1 MKTIWAATLRWLC
14 LTTILLGYGPFNAGF
29 GAPASASFPPANGAP
44 SPSADP
50 VQADL
55 IAKFITLKTL
65 LSTAPPEALADLM
78 CELQDLEQQLAERQG
93 SIPPPVN
100 AVPPGV
106 AGPDSSVDPAQA
118 ELMAQIVNLKSLL
131 ATTTSPEDHAGILG
145 KIDDLERQLAVLQ
158 GSAPASVSTVPPS
171 VAEPVA
177 SVDPAQAELMAQI
190 IALKNSFPAAA
201 APEDPIAFWDKLLEL
216 EERLEAMRE
225 SSPPSS
231 NVAPPGKPD
240 PAQPVNPAPANAA
253 GASKSNKLSIA
264 SNQNSPT
271 NARSQDN
278 LMTISWNGG
287 PGIILQTSG
296 SLGNAGWRDVPDTE
310 GKSRVDLP
318 MANTGIFF
326 RAVKR

>member
-1 MKTIWAATLRWLC
+1 MKTIWATTLRWFC
-14 LTTILLGYGPFNAGF
+14 LTTVLLGYGHFHDGF
-29 GAPASASFPPANGAP
+29 GAPASDSFPPANGAP

-55 IAKFITLKTL
+55 LAKIITLKTL

-93 SIPPPVN
+93 SIPPPAN

-106 AGPDSSVDPAQA
+106 PGPDSSVDPAQA
-118 ELMAQIVNLKSLL
+118 DLIAQIINLKSLL

-190 IALKNSFPAAA
+190 IALKDSFPSAAA
-201 APEDPIAFWDKLLEL
+201 SEDPIAFWNKLLEL

-225 SSPPSS
+225 SNPPS

-240 PAQPVNPAPANAA
+240 PAQPVDLALANAA
-253 GASKSNKLSIA
+253 GANKRNQLSIA
-264 SNQNSPT
+264 SNQNGQT
-271 NARSQDN
+271 NAQSPGN
-278 LMTISWNGG
+278 LIAISWNGG
-287 PGIILQTSG
+287 PGIILQTAG

-318 MANTGIFF
+318 VANTGTFF